1 MKIKEKEKQMSIP
14 GSIKI
19 ELWDKKKGALP
30 IVFYRVFQNT
40 QSKNT
45 SSIKTQALT

>member
-19 ELWDKKKGALP
+19 ELWDKKK
-30 IVFYRVFQNT
+30 VHYR
-40 QSKNT
+40 
-45 SSIKTQALT
+45 